1 MHRSELWLVQE
12 NHATVKLDSIVAS
25 PGMKTYSKSGRM
37 ELRNLQ
43 ILKKMFEKP
52 CQFLSSKQP
61 CEPKTLDVAL
71 IVAGDQNTLKK
82 NAVAVNTGGHLIQI
96 FTETSFSDGGNLW
109 PLWLVIVKSVWF
121 SVEDTL

>member
-82 NAVAVNTGGHLIQI
+82 MRLRSTLEAIW
-96 FTETSFSDGGNLW
+96 FKFSLKQA
-109 PLWLVIVKSVWF
+109 LVT
-121 SVEDTL
+121 VEICDLCGW